1 MGETGPG
8 GVNLSPV
15 QFRQGDLPD
24 LVHSVLLET
33 GLDPKRL
40 ELEVTESV
48 LFDDFSRASSIL
60 RRLKSPGVKIALDDF
75 GTGYSSLSYLQSFP
89 FDKIK
94 IDKSFVWMIQKNP
107 QSAAIIRAIVG
118 LGRGLSMHIIA
129 EGVET
134 LEQLT
139 FLSEEGCN
147 ALQGYLIGRPH
158 PIEAYANRSAD
169 LKLWRAARV
178 LAVDGGSRRTE
189 PAAQHKQSPP
199 PHRL

>member
-1 MGETGPG
+1 
-8 GVNLSPV
+8 
-15 QFRQGDLPD
+15 
-24 LVHSVLLET
+24 
-33 GLDPKRL
+33 
-40 ELEVTESV
+40 
-48 LFDDFSRASSIL
+48 
-60 RRLKSPGVKIALDDF
+60 
-75 GTGYSSLSYLQSFP
+75 
-89 FDKIK
+89 IK